1 LLEFFLL
8 LVIGGVLADSLIID
22 IFFDIAVVD
31 VLKRRVE

>member
-1 LLEFFLL
+1 MLEFFLL
-8 LVIGGVLADSLIID
+8 LVIGRVLADSLIID